1 MFADT
6 VKSLYQISKSGIG
19 QNDLNLQEHLI
30 LFIFLTKEQVFDLLK
45 LFNIEIDFEM
55 IIFPTSDFLKI
66 KIKEL
71 FILSDLGKYVYYI
84 ECRDINV
91 LQLIYQYID
100 RFQKLPLMLKTTDE
114 MFEDIDL
121 DSDIVNKL
129 NGYLKTN
136 TDLFL
141 DFILSEEQD
150 CSVINELK
158 VLINKYNLAYLIN
171 RMDNISRDEY
181 SDNNKESIDYCLLL
195 KQNQLSLIS
204 SVLSTETVKL
214 ICKNGIPIQNETRF
228 NHNTFEINEI

>member
-30 LFIFLTKEQVFDLLK
+30 LFIFLTKEQIFDLLK
-45 LFNIEIDFEM
+45 LLNIEINFEM
-55 IIFPTSDFLKI
+55 IIYPTSDFLKI
-66 KIKEL
+66 KLKEV
-71 FILSDLGKYVYYI
+71 FILSELGKYVYDI

-121 DSDIVNKL
+121 DSNIVNKL
-129 NGYLKTN
+129 NDYLNTN
-136 TDLFL
+136 TNLFL

-158 VLINKYNLAYLIN
+158 VLINKYNSVYLIN
-171 RMDNISRDEY
+171 GMD
-181 SDNNKESIDYCLLL
+181 
-195 KQNQLSLIS
+195 
-204 SVLSTETVKL
+204 
-214 ICKNGIPIQNETRF
+214 
-228 NHNTFEINEI
+228 